1 MKLVRNHITR
11 LIAPSEAFV
20 LLPERLCD
28 VQVRR
33 DTYGIRAEDC
43 LSQLILSQLNKSKSN
58 LGTKLIPLNWF
69 NLLLEPQKMASVVAA
84 ILPIVSESNFN
95 EEKLMKRCVVEV
107 FPNIY
112 RWNFKQLPNLQ
123 VVIVVPWP
131 DPLFDLFDKNT
142 VNCRTSYQGKSEDLI
157 TLGKLSTF
165 GKSYFINLKHVLNFG
180 TKIYFVPDIFHQS
193 TAELAISLITT
204 LSRGIFKDTNELFQK
219 WLLTQQT
226 NSMSNVNNYPM
237 ISYMLLHKND
247 NSLIRRL
254 SLKLKKLTN
263 LNDYKQFTRRR
274 RRKGIY
280 TKPKK
285 MTSPSADLLPHCRP
299 MTTIVDHSKDYEMM
313 VTRRN
318 TLPEII
324 TSPLVNIRNSTFQLC
339 KQIKG
344 SRIGLIGLMNET
356 SKQIALIAQSG
367 LGMEVSYYQMHPL
380 PDTTYKY
387 YKYLEDLL
395 GMNDYIILAD
405 DTVNQ
410 SIPWCLN
417 TPVADKNTT
426 NKAVEYKIKP
436 KLWLSTEQLKYC
448 NKEALL
454 ISVTSSQC
462 IDFTALSLALRYRQL
477 GGAGITIPT
486 KWFTPMNEI
495 NVLKNLPNTFIL
507 PPATSSAC
515 SNPTLRVALVHEIIN
530 LIVMN
535 LDKSAAMKG
544 EKMTPSNQTLFKV
557 KEEYVG
563 RKQFSRMKMNKKPL
577 ILNSLKRRLS
587 QRYREH

>member
-1 MKLVRNHITR
+1 
-11 LIAPSEAFV
+11 
-20 LLPERLCD
+20 
-28 VQVRR
+28 
-33 DTYGIRAEDC
+33 
-43 LSQLILSQLNKSKSN
+43 
-58 LGTKLIPLNWF
+58 
-69 NLLLEPQKMASVVAA
+69 MASVVAA

-95 EEKLMKRCVVEV
+95 EEKLMKRC
-107 FPNIY
+107 
-112 RWNFKQLPNLQ
+112 
-123 VVIVVPWP
+123 
-131 DPLFDLFDKNT
+131 
-142 VNCRTSYQGKSEDLI
+142 
-157 TLGKLSTF
+157 
-165 GKSYFINLKHVLNFG
+165 
-180 TKIYFVPDIFHQS
+180 IYFVPDIFHQS

-226 NSMSNVNNYPM
+226 NSMSNINNYPM

-254 SLKLKKLTN
+254 SLKLKKFTN
-263 LNDYKQFTRRR
+263 LNDYKQFTTRR
-274 RRKGIY
+274 RRKWIY
-280 TKPKK
+280 MRQKK
-285 MTSPSADLLPHCRP
+285 TTSPSADLLPRRRP
-299 MTTIVDHSKDYEMM
+299 TTTTADHSKDYETM

-318 TLPEII
+318 TLPEI
-324 TSPLVNIRNSTFQLC
+324 TSPLVNIQNSPFQLC

-367 LGMEVSYYQMHPL
+367 LGMEVSYYQKHPL
-380 PDTTYKY
+380 PYTTYKY

-417 TPVADKNTT
+417 TPVVDKNTT

-486 KWFTPMNEI
+486 KWFTHMNEI

-515 SNPTLRVALVHEIIN
+515 SNPTLRIALVHEIIN

-535 LDKSAAMKG
+535 LHKDAAMKG
-544 EKMTPSNQTLFKV
+544 EKMTPLDQTLFKV

-563 RKQFSRMKMNKKPL
+563 RKRFSRMKMKKPL
-577 ILNSLKRRLS
+577 VLNSLKRRFS
-587 QRYREH
+587 QRYRE